1 MTVEEYIDKHHQYSD
16 ILKKLRNLILKCNLQ
31 ENIKWGA
38 PVYSYNGKNI
48 VGIGAFKSYA
58 GLWFFQGALLKDKNS
73 VLVNAQEGKTSALRQ
88 WRFTEFKELQDSS
101 IVEYIKEAIAN
112 QKAGKEIKPKK
123 KPLVIPEL
131 LNEAMASDSELA
143 EAFEGLSLSC
153 KREYAEYISEA
164 KKEETKLNR
173 LKKIKPMILSKK
185 GLNDK
190 YRN

>member
-1 MTVEEYIDKHHQYSD
+1 MSVEEYINKHKQYSD
-16 ILKKLRNLILKCNLQ
+16 ILKKLRKLILKCNLE

-48 VGIGAFKSYA
+48 VGIGAFKAYV
-58 GLWFFQGALLKDKNS
+58 GLWFFQGALLTDEHNN
-73 VLVNAQEGKTSALRQ
+73 LINAQEGKTSALRQ
-88 WRFTEFKELQDSS
+88 WRFTELTELPESL

-131 LNEAMASDSELA
+131 LKEALASDSVLA
-143 EAFEGLSLSC
+143 EAFEYLSLSC
-153 KREYAEYISEA
+153 KREYADYIFEA

-173 LKKIKPMILSKK
+173 LEKIKPMILSKK